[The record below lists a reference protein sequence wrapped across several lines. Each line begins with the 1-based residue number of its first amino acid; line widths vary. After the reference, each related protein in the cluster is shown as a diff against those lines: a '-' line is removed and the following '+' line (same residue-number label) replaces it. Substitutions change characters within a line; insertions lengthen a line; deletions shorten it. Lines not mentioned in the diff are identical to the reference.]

1 MGEPVYHV
9 RLLSKTGGS
18 MRSSIGAGV
27 ATEPFDN
34 TNFDTLDCLR
44 ELRDRMVDTGL
55 IKFLRQA
62 LERSRPVT
70 STVRRRHRA
79 GRSRS
84 APWPSP
90 TTHWYRASDLQVR
103 TQKRRMEEDRI
114 LIIDGPVWTL
124 AGMIDLALAMIEQ
137 ERGRGCGPGA
147 ARQQVVYHRRAGGH
161 SQFSA
166 LLDPEPKS
174 DRIRIGGPTS

>member
-1 MGEPVYHV
+1 MAVARP
-9 RLLSKTGGS
+9 RTGT
-18 MRSSIGAGV
+18 A
-27 ATEPFDN
+27 
-34 TNFDTLDCLR
+34 
-44 ELRDRMVDTGL
+44 
-55 IKFLRQA
+55 Q
-62 LERSRPVT
+62 VT
-70 STVRRRHRA
+70 CRF
-79 GRSRS
+79 
-84 APWPSP
+84 
-90 TTHWYRASDLQVR
+90 R

-147 ARQQVVYHRRAGGH
+147 ARQQVVYHRRAGGR

-166 LLDPEPKS
+166 LLDPEPES